1 MVEIA
6 IIGGTGIYDP
16 GMLKDARTSTETT
29 PFGNVD
35 VLVGKYEGLEIAF
48 LPRHGQQHS
57 VPPHLIN
64 YRANIMALKQLGV
77 RSIIATAA
85 VGSLHFEFKPG
96 HYVLVDQF
104 LDFTKS
110 RPQTFYDG
118 GPEGVIHCDM
128 TVPYCEEVRGALM
141 KAGESME
148 IELHNGGVYVC
159 TEGPRFETAAEIRMY
174 KDMGGQLVGMTSVPE
189 VVLARELGICYATVC
204 IVTNFAAG
212 ICPERLTHSE
222 VVDMMRKNTDQ
233 VRSLIMGSLRHIPRD
248 KKCSCNQIL
257 GETGVLK

>member
-85 VGSLHFEFKPG
+85 VGSLHFEFK
-96 HYVLVDQF
+96 
-104 LDFTKS
+104 T
-110 RPQTFYDG
+110 RPL
-118 GPEGVIHCDM
+118 C
-128 TVPYCEEVRGALM
+128 
-141 KAGESME
+141 AG
-148 IELHNGGVYVC
+148 
-159 TEGPRFETAAEIRMY
+159 
-174 KDMGGQLVGMTSVPE
+174 
-189 VVLARELGICYATVC
+189 
-204 IVTNFAAG
+204 
-212 ICPERLTHSE
+212 
-222 VVDMMRKNTDQ
+222 
-233 VRSLIMGSLRHIPRD
+233 
-248 KKCSCNQIL
+248 
-257 GETGVLK
+257 